1 MNLSTLLGLGFGL
14 VLVALAIIFT
24 ASNPSDYLSG
34 SSLLIVLG
42 GTVAATLVAYP
53 TAEVRRM
60 LRSLQRA
67 MHDEKLDSLRAIDE
81 LVEIAKHWNRGD
93 VREVENRL
101 QQSRNGFF
109 RTGVQLLIDKAP
121 AEDVLTL
128 LHWRIHRMKA
138 KERADAQIFR
148 SMAAFAPAFGMVG
161 TLLGLINMM
170 QIMADR
176 DMLEIGTNMALALIT
191 TFYGLLLANLVFKP
205 IAIKLERAT
214 EQRVMLMTMVLEGIS
229 LLSQRRS
236 PAVLRETLQS
246 FVQHYD
252 NELDTSPISDDD
264 ADRLAAALT
273 GRSKARQ
280 AGALL

>member
-1 MNLSTLLGLGFGL
+1 MNLSTTLGLLLGLTL
-14 VLVALAIIFT
+14 VVLAIGLT
-24 ASNPSDYLSG
+24 ASDPGSYLNG
-34 SSLLIVLG
+34 AGFLIVCG

-53 TAEVRRM
+53 MAEVRRV

-67 MHDEKLDSLRAIDE
+67 MQEEKLDSSHAIDE

-93 VREVENRL
+93 AREVENRL
-101 QQSRNGFF
+101 QHSRNGFL

-121 AEDVLTL
+121 PEDVLTL
-128 LHWRIHRMKA
+128 LHWRINRMKA
-138 KERADAQIFR
+138 KERAEAQIFR

-176 DMLEIGTNMALALIT
+176 DLLEIGTNMALALVT

-214 EQRVMLMTMVLEGIS
+214 EQRVMLMTMVQEGIS
-229 LLSQRRS
+229 LLSQRRG

-246 FVQHYD
+246 FIQHYD
-252 NELDTSPISDDD
+252 NELDTAPLSDEE
-264 ADRLAAALT
+264 ADKLAASLAARA
-273 GRSKARQ
+273 RSRQ
-280 AGALL
+280 LGSLV

>member
-1 MNLSTLLGLGFGL
+1 MNLSTLLGFAMGL
-14 VLVALAIIFT
+14 VLIGLAIAFT

-53 TAEVRRM
+53 TAEVRRL
-60 LRSLQRA
+60 LRALLRTLRE
-67 MHDEKLDSLRAIDE
+67 EKLDSLHAIDE

-93 VREVENRL
+93 AREVESRL
-101 QQSRNGFF
+101 QHSRNGFL

-121 AEDVLTL
+121 AEDVMTL

-138 KERADAQIFR
+138 KERADAQVFR
-148 SMAAFAPAFGMVG
+148 SMATFAPAFGMVG

-170 QIMADR
+170 QMMADR
-176 DMLEIGTNMALALIT
+176 NLLEIGNNMALALIT

-214 EQRVMLMTMVLEGIS
+214 EQRVLLMTMVLEGVS

-246 FVQHYD
+246 FIQHYD
-252 NELDTSPISDDD
+252 NELNTASLSDEE
-264 ADRLAAALT
+264 ADRLAATLANRA
-273 GRSKARQ
+273 RSRQ
-280 AGALL
+280 AGALF